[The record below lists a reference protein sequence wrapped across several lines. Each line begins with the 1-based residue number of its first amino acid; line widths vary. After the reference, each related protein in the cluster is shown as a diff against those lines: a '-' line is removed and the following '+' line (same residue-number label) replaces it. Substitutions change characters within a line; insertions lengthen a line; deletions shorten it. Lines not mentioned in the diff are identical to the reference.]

1 MSRQET
7 FSGKKIYRVAE
18 ITGLIRDQL
27 ETSFSEVW
35 VQGEISGLRKP
46 GSGHLYFTLKDEQA
60 MLRAVMFRFQNIYL
74 RFRPEHGMEVVC
86 KGRISVYDQRGEYQL
101 ILDQMHP
108 VGIGALQVRFEQLKA
123 KLDKDG
129 LFDPGRK
136 KPLPEYSVRIAIITS
151 PTSAAIQDMLR
162 VIKSKQAPIEVLII
176 PSRVQGE
183 GAAEELAGALDLA
196 NNPKISRPKDRRPL
210 ELIILARGGGSL
222 EDLWA
227 FNEEVLARAI
237 ARSGIPV
244 LSAVGH
250 EVDFTIADFVADMR
264 TPTPTAAAEL
274 VTTAKQ
280 DMQDM
285 VQDIQER
292 LVSTILNGQEQARE
306 RILWLA
312 RSLPDPR
319 RDIEKGMLILDD
331 QLWKIERALRNGLV
345 PWESKLQHLERAL
358 SIQHP
363 QVYYKE
369 AVMQI
374 AKMDVALEG
383 AMSAKMEREMKGL
396 ESRTGRLDAL
406 SPLAT
411 LSRGYSIAR
420 RKDSKEIIRDAKR
433 VETGD
438 WLELILKR
446 GELEC
451 EVRGKSEES
460 AEMDPEGTV

>member
-1 MSRQET
+1 VSRQET

>member
-292 LVSTILNGQEQARE
+292 LVSTVLNGQEQARE